1 MEAVKLKEKLLIF
14 LEREMS
20 LIMRSVK
27 ILRGRDDRGKRE
39 SEHINGV
46 SEILKR

>member
-1 MEAVKLKEKLLIF
+1 MMF

-27 ILRGRDDRGKRE
+27 ILRGRDDSRKRE